1 MELDMDL
8 VMDMYRA
15 MDKLD
20 TMDPGGHMV
29 VLDVDLVVDQ
39 SVPVQRWS

>member
-8 VMDMYRA
+8 VMDRA

-39 SVPVQRWS
+39 SVPVQRWSW